1 MRTALFA
8 LTTGGVQLAVRLA
21 DAVDGSTVIHI
32 PERLRGNISEGY
44 ETVYF
49 LRLADVMKTAFTRY
63 DALVCIMAT
72 GIVVRMIAPYADSK
86 LYDPA
91 VLVFDEQG
99 KHGISLL
106 SGHIGGANELTRR
119 LCAAVGADPVI
130 TTATDVAGV
139 LAPDSIAAQLALRPV
154 PKSGIQ
160 VLNTALV
167 EGRTASYF
175 IDSDLPH
182 AAFYE
187 AHLRAEEIQPKL
199 FCGALPPVGE
209 DEYHV
214 IITRAEAVPE
224 MSAMPPRTLYLTPRR
239 LIAGVGCRA
248 GVPEAKI
255 LRALTEACSMIG
267 RSPSFIDAFASTEV
281 KRDEAGLLA
290 AVRTLGREIQFFP
303 NEALAH
309 MIDQYG
315 LTESDFVRQTIGVG
329 NVSEA
334 AALCAAGQEGGRMAL
349 GKTGFGKVTV
359 ALLWEK

>member
-8 LTTGGVQLAVRLA
+8 LTAGGVQLAVRLA

-49 LRLADVMKTAFTRY
+49 SRLADVMKTAFTRY

-209 DEYHV
+209 DEYL
-214 IITRAEAVPE
+214 
-224 MSAMPPRTLYLTPRR
+224 S
-239 LIAGVGCRA
+239 LIH
-248 GVPEAKI
+248 I
-255 LRALTEACSMIG
+255 
-267 RSPSFIDAFASTEV
+267 
-281 KRDEAGLLA
+281 
-290 AVRTLGREIQFFP
+290 
-303 NEALAH
+303 
-309 MIDQYG
+309 
-315 LTESDFVRQTIGVG
+315 
-329 NVSEA
+329 
-334 AALCAAGQEGGRMAL
+334 
-349 GKTGFGKVTV
+349 
-359 ALLWEK
+359 